1 MIYMC
6 NNCKA
11 EAHPGACSPIAFL
24 CTVCKQDQHAYGCS
38 ESKKGTD
45 LLNVF
50 LADSR
55 KAIADLDG
63 ALGRFKATLN

>member
-6 NNCKA
+6 NICKA
-11 EAHPGACSPIAFL
+11 EAHPGECAVP
-24 CTVCKQDQHAYGCS
+24 QGN
-38 ESKKGTD
+38 D

-55 KAIADLDG
+55 KAIADLDV
-63 ALGRFKATLN
+63 ALGRFKATLNS

>member
-6 NNCKA
+6 NACKA
-11 EAHPGACSPIAFL
+11 EAHPGECAPSAFV
-24 CTVCKQDQHAYGCS
+24 CTTPNCAYGCS

-55 KAIADLDG
+55 KAIADLDD

>member
-6 NNCKA
+6 NACKA
-11 EAHPGACSPIAFL
+11 EAHPGECVTAP
-24 CTVCKQDQHAYGCS
+24 
-38 ESKKGTD
+38 TD

-55 KAIADLDG
+55 KAIADLDD